1 MVYLGSEPQKSINT
15 TPKNIFICPSWK
27 ETQCMQKG
35 LCMMHSVRLCLLV
48 TRLDAAAPGGA
59 SSNRRWGV
67 DTGAPGAPAT
77 TAPGHLGIQSGPRPC
92 SSVKR
97 ERELGGPGRE
107 LKIKGGSRPGLG
119 GCTDCNPGGLWSTP
133 SIHHR
138 FLFSLS
144 PPPNFATAQISVHCS
159 LCTRHH
165 SPEHSLMCGQNW
177 DFERICEPS
186 LFLQLDFG
194 QSGRSDL
201 SQKMRNVNG
210 SAVTRAFPWRKYWLL
225 TLKLL
230 DPTSI

>member
-1 MVYLGSEPQKSINT
+1 MHA
-15 TPKNIFICPSWK
+15 
-27 ETQCMQKG
+27 KG

-77 TAPGHLGIQSGPRPC
+77 TAPGHLGIQSGPRPR

-119 GCTDCNPGGLWSTP
+119 GCTVAHTRLQSWRIVEHTEY
-133 SIHHR
+133 
-138 FLFSLS
+138 S
-144 PPPNFATAQISVHCS
+144 PPLPFLIISSSQFCNCPDFPVHCTII
-159 LCTRHH
+159 LLQH
-165 SPEHSLMCGQNW
+165 SPMCGQNW

>member
-1 MVYLGSEPQKSINT
+1 MLP
-15 TPKNIFICPSWK
+15 P
-27 ETQCMQKG
+27 
-35 LCMMHSVRLCLLV
+35 R
-48 TRLDAAAPGGA
+48 AAPRPIGGGA
-59 SSNRRWGV
+59 WIPGPQALQPPQPRDISASNR
-67 DTGAPGAPAT
+67 APGLA
-77 TAPGHLGIQSGPRPC
+77 LRS
-92 SSVKR
+92 R

-119 GCTDCNPGGLWSTP
+119 GCTHTRLQSWRIVEHTEY
-133 SIHHR
+133 
-138 FLFSLS
+138 S
-144 PPPNFATAQISVHCS
+144 PPLPFLIISSSQFCNCPDFPVHCTII
-159 LCTRHH
+159 LLQH
-165 SPEHSLMCGQNW
+165 SPMCGQNW

>member
-1 MVYLGSEPQKSINT
+1 
-15 TPKNIFICPSWK
+15 
-27 ETQCMQKG
+27 MQKG
-35 LCMMHSVRLCLLV
+35 LCMMHLVRLCLLV

-77 TAPGHLGIQSGPRPC
+77 TAPGHLGIQSGPRPR

-144 PPPNFATAQISVHCS
+144 PPPNFATAQISQFIAPSFSFSILQCVDRIGILKGYAS
-159 LCTRHH
+159 HH
-165 SPEHSLMCGQNW
+165 YSSNLT
-177 DFERICEPS
+177 S
-186 LFLQLDFG
+186 
-194 QSGRSDL
+194 
-201 SQKMRNVNG
+201 VNLEG
-210 SAVTRAFPWRKYWLL
+210 VT
-225 TLKLL
+225 
-230 DPTSI
+230 

>member
-77 TAPGHLGIQSGPRPC
+77 TAPGHLGIQSGPRPR

-119 GCTDCNPGGLWSTP
+119 GCTHTRLEDCGAHRVFTTASFSHYLLLPILQLPRFP
-133 SIHHR
+133 S
-138 FLFSLS
+138 SL
-144 PPPNFATAQISVHCS
+144 H
-159 LCTRHH
+159 HH
-165 SPEHSLMCGQNW
+165 SPSA
-177 DFERICEPS
+177 FS
-186 LFLQLDFG
+186 
-194 QSGRSDL
+194 
-201 SQKMRNVNG
+201 NVWTELG
-210 SAVTRAFPWRKYWLL
+210 F
-225 TLKLL
+225 
-230 DPTSI
+230 

>member
-1 MVYLGSEPQKSINT
+1 
-15 TPKNIFICPSWK
+15 
-27 ETQCMQKG
+27 
-35 LCMMHSVRLCLLV
+35 MHSVRLCLLV

-77 TAPGHLGIQSGPRPC
+77 TAPGHLGIQSGPRPR

-144 PPPNFATAQISVHCS
+144 PPPNFATAQISQFIAPSFSFSILQCVDRIGILKGYAS
-159 LCTRHH
+159 HH
-165 SPEHSLMCGQNW
+165 YSSNLT
-177 DFERICEPS
+177 S
-186 LFLQLDFG
+186 
-194 QSGRSDL
+194 
-201 SQKMRNVNG
+201 VNLEG
-210 SAVTRAFPWRKYWLL
+210 VT
-225 TLKLL
+225 
-230 DPTSI
+230 